1 VSSLYTIVDA
11 PQRSEQ
17 WFAARLRRVTSSR
30 SADMLATNK
39 DGKPSASRKNLMMA
53 LVLEHITGKPQESGY
68 QSKAMQDGIDR
79 EPDAYAAYE
88 SWSGHML
95 TRTGFVSRNDVLAGC
110 SLDGHYGDL
119 EGIVEIKSPIPATH
133 WEYLRTGKV
142 PNDYLKQI
150 VHSLWVT
157 GAQWCDWVSFNPDFP
172 LTAQL
177 KVVRV
182 VRDESVIDAYDQQLR
197 AFLAEV
203 DREVSAF
210 QTVTNVGAVLR
221 EVVHG

>member
-1 VSSLYTIVDA
+1 VKIICDA
-11 PQRSEQ
+11 QRTPE
-17 WFAARLRRVTSSR
+17 WVTARLGRLTSS
-30 SADMLATNK
+30 SADAMLAN
-39 DGKPSASRKNLMMA
+39 GRGGAESVQRRNLRIR
-53 LVLEHITGKPQESGY
+53 LVLERLTGRSGERDY
-68 QSKAMQDGIDR
+68 VSRAMQDGIDR
-79 EPDAYAAYE
+79 EVDAVSVYE
-88 SWSGHML
+88 AL
-95 TRTGFVSRNDVLAGC
+95 TGRLLHTTGFVAHDSLMAGC
-110 SLDGHYGDL
+110 SPDGYLDDFT
-119 EGIVEIKSPIPATH
+119 GIVEIKSPIPATH